1 MNSIATS
8 MCTGYEVDHR
18 MKTSPSQTL
27 CRIPCLR
34 FLVAGFSSMDKR
46 GEMSREVNESLPK
59 P

>member
-8 MCTGYEVDHR
+8 LCTGYEVDHR
-18 MKTSPSQTL
+18 IKTSPSQTL
-27 CRIPCLR
+27 CRIPCL
-34 FLVAGFSSMDKR
+34 LVAGFSSLEKR